1 MPCLP
6 ALPAP
11 AQASEGILGFSN
23 AAGADLRQLTPVALP
38 ALANQTVVQVATGDD
53 HFLALTSTGQ
63 VYACGNGE
71 QNQLGRKIIQRHKTH
86 GLTPERLFLKNVVLV
101 GAGAFHSFA
110 VTQDGKAYGWGLNTF
125 RQTGVSEAEGG
136 WEDVIATPTIIDSL
150 SVKKEG
156 DARVVQISGGVHH
169 TVFLLSNGEVK
180 VVGRCDGSEVGLP
193 TSHRARVAVAK
204 AKEAVAAQ
212 RQEAEVKERAKLE
225 KEFAADNQEVDDA
238 MAEWRKDGS
247 QGADPL
253 EELKKDDPGEHARL
267 ARLATEGGRKAEA
280 ALVAQINVAQS
291 IAMPNECVSEPT
303 TLAFPDAAKIVQ
315 LATGS
320 RHNFALSST
329 GVVYAWGLSPTNE
342 LGLGDEDEAETPTKV
357 VSQALGGFKVVKV
370 ATGGQ
375 HSAFVV
381 VRGEGAKPSVHA

>member
-1 MPCLP
+1 M
-6 ALPAP
+6 
-11 AQASEGILGFSN
+11 QASEGILGFSN
-23 AAGADLRQLTPVALP
+23 VVGADLRQLKPVALP
-38 ALANQTVVQVATGDD
+38 SLANQTIVQVATGDD

-110 VTQDGKAYGWGLNTF
+110 VTKDGKAYGWGLNTF
-125 RQTGVSEAEGG
+125 RQTGVSEADGG
-136 WEDVIATPTIIDSL
+136 WEDVISTPTIIDAL

-180 VVGRCDGSEVGLP
+180 VVGRCDGSEVGLAG
-193 TSHRARVAVAK
+193 SHPARVAVAE
-204 AKEAVAAQ
+204 AKEAVAA
-212 RQEAEVKERAKLE
+212 RRRDEEVKERAKLE
-225 KEFAADNQEVDDA
+225 KEYEKDNQEVDEA
-238 MAEWRKDGS
+238 MAEWREGGS
-247 QGADPL
+247 EGADPL
-253 EELKKDDPGEHARL
+253 EELKKDDAAEHSRL
-267 ARLATEGGRKAEA
+267 TRLATAEGRQAEA
-280 ALVAQINVAQS
+280 ALVAQINVAQA
-291 IAMPNECVSEPT
+291 IPMPNECVPVPT
-303 TLAFPDAAKIVQ
+303 TLDFPDGAKIVQ

-320 RHNFALSST
+320 RHNFALSAT
-329 GVVYAWGLSPTNE
+329 GEVYGWGLSGTNE
-342 LGLGDEDEAETPTKV
+342 LGLGDEDEAEEPTRV

-381 VRGEGAKPSVHA
+381 VRGEGAKASVHA